1 MIEQIFRNIEWI
13 FSGIGVALIGGV
25 IGICKKK
32 KNKRKTKE
40 INQII
45 YKGSNNN
52 QAGGDI
58 NVNK

>member
-1 MIEQIFRNIEWI
+1 MMEQILKHIEWV
-13 FSGIGVALIGGV
+13 FSGIGVMILGGI

-32 KNKRKTKE
+32 NDKKGEKE
-40 INQII
+40 IKQII
-45 YKGSNNN
+45 CNGSNNN